1 MPRIDINGIWRTWC
15 NLHFWLVDD
24 RPSTWAAGVSV
35 ASFPQLCG
43 VPEVRAWTTPGRSRS
58 RPPSATPQLVAP
70 ACHSPSRIIC
80 LVVSDLSS
88 SKPSPGG
95 SLARK
100 IVMSITFT
108 ARRAFPSV
116 SQSRDNQGR
125 TGRGPRNEE
134 KRNAETGGDT
144 TRNTSERGG
153 ERERERERVRE
164 RERREAEKKK
174 IVARWSKNGRWE
186 RNGRWSRQWEI
197 GTEQIGE
204 RRNAAPECRWI
215 VTVSLLNCSRRS
227 LASHSPLALFRAAA
241 LRLGRVRV
249 VYEDYRYR

>member
-153 ERERERERVRE
+153 ERERERESERE
-164 RERREAEKKK
+164 REERSGEKKDSRALVK
-174 IVARWSKNGRWE
+174 KRKMRKERKMKQAVRNRDGANRRKEKRRAGVPVDRHSFTFKLLEALAR
-186 RNGRWSRQWEI
+186 
-197 GTEQIGE
+197 
-204 RRNAAPECRWI
+204 
-215 VTVSLLNCSRRS
+215 
-227 LASHSPLALFRAAA
+227 
-241 LRLGRVRV
+241 
-249 VYEDYRYR
+249 